1 MLMEHFYFSQLWLPV
16 LPSYSEIGY
25 GFGNDIINI
34 ALFAGFEKL
43 KYKSIGLKF
52 VFELFQ

>member
-16 LPSYSEIGY
+16 LPSLFRNWLWFWVTE
-25 GFGNDIINI
+25 IINI

-52 VFELFQ
+52 RL